1 MRGIIYAFLA
11 ALLFG
16 ASTPAAKRLLLQ
28 IDPLLLAGLFY
39 LGSGLGLTAWLTAK
53 RFLQSRNR
61 QRPSYI
67 TKQEVPW
74 LIGTVIVGG
83 IIAPALLMTGLVHTG
98 ATATSLLL
106 NFEGVF
112 TALIAWTV
120 FRENIDRRIAIGFA
134 AILVGA
140 AVLSWSGGHQLSI
153 SIPSLCILGACLC
166 WGIDNNLTR
175 KISGG
180 DPVFLA
186 AVKGVVAGI
195 TNITLAVSTGSHFP
209 PTEALLI
216 SGVIGFVS
224 YGCSLVFFI
233 LALSR
238 LGAARTGAYFAT
250 APFAGAALSIWFLHE
265 PVTGWLLMVGVLM
278 AIGVW
283 LHISERHEHEHSH
296 FTGEHTHEHIHD
308 EHHKHSHGLT
318 DPQGEPHSHT
328 HMHAPLIHTHPHFPD
343 LHHQHDHVAVTDN
356 PRKRESET

>member
-1 MRGIIYAFLA
+1 MRGIIYALLS

-39 LGSGLGLTAWLTAK
+39 LGSGLGLTAWLIAK
-53 RFLQSRNR
+53 LFFQPPKR
-61 QRPSYI
+61 QRSSYI

-83 IIAPALLMTGLVHTG
+83 IVAPALLMTGLIHTG

-120 FRENIDRRIAIGFA
+120 FRENVDRRIAIGFA
-134 AILVGA
+134 AILFGA
-140 AVLSWSGGHQLSI
+140 VVLSWSRGHQLSI
-153 SIPSLCILGACLC
+153 SISSLCILGACLC

-195 TNITLAVSTGSHFP
+195 TNIALAASTGSHFP
-209 PTEALLI
+209 PTETLLI

-233 LALSR
+233 LALSQ

-250 APFAGAALSIWFLHE
+250 APFAGAALSIWFLYE
-265 PVTGWLLMVGVLM
+265 PVTGWLLMGGGLM

-296 FTGEHTHEHIHD
+296 FIGEHTHEHVHD
-308 EHHKHSHGLT
+308 EHHEHEHQSD
-318 DPQGEPHSHT
+318 DPKGEPHTHAHT
-328 HMHAPLIHTHPHFPD
+328 HEALTHLHPHFPD
-343 LHHQHDHVAVTDN
+343 LHHQHDHAGPSAV
-356 PRKRESET
+356 